1 MADQSEYRGRLIAID
16 GSRGKDTDRAAAAL
30 VEALKAKR
38 VECAVSRFDASGLFG
53 ELATAA
59 RKHGAPGARSVRA
72 GVSDRQ
78 ISARTLTLVYAADL
92 AFRLRWE
99 IRPVL
104 EAGGVVI
111 ASPYVETAIAFGTA
125 CGLRDEWIRELL
137 RFAPKPSLRARAEE
151 KKIDKGWKPRLDRGF
166 AEYATAMLAA
176 SSPKLASKSARR
188 EAVALLN
195 RPRGRKVYRLSDKGV
210 DALAKAV
217 TDSLRAAPN
226 RSASKPR
233 SARR

>member
-1 MADQSEYRGRLIAID
+1 MADKSEYRGRLIAID
-16 GSRGKDTDRAAAAL
+16 GSRGKDTNAAAAAL
-30 VEALKAKR
+30 IEALKAKR
-38 VECAVSRFDASGLFG
+38 VECALSRFDASGLFG
-53 ELATAA
+53 ELAAA
-59 RKHGAPGARSVRA
+59 TRG
-72 GVSDRQ
+72 DRQ

-111 ASPYVETAIAFGTA
+111 AAPYVETAVAFGIA
-125 CGLRDEWIRELL
+125 CELRDEWIRELL

-151 KKIDKGWKPRLDRGF
+151 RKINKGWKPRLDRGY
-166 AEYATAMLAA
+166 AEYCAAMLEA
-176 SSPKLASKSARR
+176 SSPRLASKAGRR

-195 RPRGRKVYRLSDKGV
+195 RPRGRKVFRLSDKGV
-210 DALAKAV
+210 DALVKAL
-217 TDSLRAAPN
+217 TGSLRAAPN

>member
-1 MADQSEYRGRLIAID
+1 MAEKSESRGRLIAID
-16 GSRGKDTDRAAAAL
+16 GSRGKDTDAAAAAL
-30 VEALKAKR
+30 IKALKAKR
-38 VECAVSRFDASGLFG
+38 VESALSRFDASGLFG
-53 ELATAA
+53 ELAAAA
-59 RKHGAPGARSVRA
+59 RG
-72 GVSDRQ
+72 DRQ

-111 ASPYVETAIAFGTA
+111 AAPYVETAVAFGVA
-125 CGLRDEWIRELL
+125 CGLREDWIRELL

-151 KKIDKGWKPRLDRGF
+151 RKINKGWKPRLDRGF
-166 AEYATAMLAA
+166 AEYSAGMLEA

-195 RPRGRKVYRLSDKGV
+195 RPRGRKVYRLSDKGLE
-210 DALAKAV
+210 ALVKAA
-217 TDSLRAAPN
+217 TDSLRAAPS

-233 SARR
+233 SART